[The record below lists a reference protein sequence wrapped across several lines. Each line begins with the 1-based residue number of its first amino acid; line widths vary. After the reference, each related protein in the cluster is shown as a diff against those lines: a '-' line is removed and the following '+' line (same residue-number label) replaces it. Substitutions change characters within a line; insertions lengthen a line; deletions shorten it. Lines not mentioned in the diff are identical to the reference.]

1 MLNVIMN
8 TKLKELF
15 EKSNLSNSDK
25 YEINQ
30 IFNLLP
36 AKKKQNIINN
46 FETLV
51 FNISLMH
58 KQVEIERKILI
69 GEVFS
74 DIRNLYKK

>member
-51 FNISLMH
+51 FNVSLMH